1 MNKVKPH
8 HKVKNPQ
15 RVSHS
20 RKIIIFFGFVILLL
34 VISLFFQRDRMNEE
48 MALKIEFIEQKN
60 MLRDELDDLI
70 DEHDGLLDEY
80 GYLNEQ
86 MYRKDSIIQQ
96 QISEIRSLIRTKNDL
111 KEAKKKIVALQ
122 EIARRYLNNIDS
134 LVLIN
139 EKLTMVKDSVIK
151 VNQNINLK
159 NYKLNKEN
167 ETLSE
172 RLNKGAMLKVV
183 DFEIKTVK
191 QRSLFGE
198 FKTSRAK
205 NVDNMKVCF
214 TIAAN
219 SLSEPGVKS
228 VYMQLIS
235 PSGSVIESLDKINI
249 LLGDSVSSMTV
260 QEKFEYV
267 NNETTNCF
275 EWKTEE
281 VILDSGTYMINLI
294 IEGRIAAQQELNLK

>member
-1 MNKVKPH
+1 MNKVNPR

-15 RVSHS
+15 RISHS

-34 VISLFFQRDRMNEE
+34 VISLFFQKDRMNEE

-172 RLNKGAMLKVV
+172 RLNKGGGK
-183 DFEIKTVK
+183 
-191 QRSLFGE
+191 
-198 FKTSRAK
+198 
-205 NVDNMKVCF
+205 
-214 TIAAN
+214 
-219 SLSEPGVKS
+219 
-228 VYMQLIS
+228 
-235 PSGSVIESLDKINI
+235 IESRVKNFSHNVCMESSNNVSCNVQNKRVAHFFVVNKIMVRK
-249 LLGDSVSSMTV
+249 SHRFVSCQSQRTIV
-260 QEKFEYV
+260 HKIV
-267 NNETTNCF
+267 NFFAAICF
-275 EWKTEE
+275 C
-281 VILDSGTYMINLI
+281 
-294 IEGRIAAQQELNLK
+294 LKPF